1 VKYFTVLTLQ
11 LGDELVSMAQ
21 VITVDD
27 GTTRS
32 AIYHFMHDQVAA
44 DRGDRW
50 ANAAIT
56 FFSADPDNF
65 ARSPS

>member
-21 VITVDD
+21 VITVDH

-32 AIYHFMHDQVAA
+32 AIYRFMREQVAA
-44 DRGDRW
+44 DRGARW
-50 ANAAIT
+50 GNAAIT